1 MCTLLFAHRAD
12 PEYPLVIA
20 ANRDEH
26 YGRATERADYWRDA
40 PEVLGGRDGVAGGT
54 WMALRRD
61 GRWAALTNVREPG
74 RVLERAPSRGDL
86 VRDFLVGDVASPA
99 AYLESVAARAQE
111 YNGFNLVVGEAGG
124 ELWYLSNRDESSPAR
139 LQRIAPGIY
148 GVSNALLD
156 TPWPKVT
163 RGREALDQELT
174 RARAESRAPDADAL
188 LELLHDPRQA
198 PDEQLPSTGVSHE
211 LERLLSPLFIATE
224 RYGTCSS
231 TALVVDRLGRARFVE
246 RTTNPRVSPSG
257 SDADFTLQLTR
268 RAR

>member
-26 YGRATERADYWRDA
+26 YGRATQRAGYWRDA

-74 RVLERAPSRGDL
+74 RYLEGAPSRGDL
-86 VRDFLVGDVASPA
+86 VRNFLVGDSARTSA
-99 AYLESVAARAQE
+99 EYLESVAARAQD
-111 YNGFNLVVGEAGG
+111 YNGFNLVVGVAGG
-124 ELWYLSNRDESSPAR
+124 ELWYLSNRAGSPAR
-139 LQRIAPGIY
+139 PQKVAPGVH

-156 TPWPKVT
+156 TPWPKVA
-163 RGREALDQELT
+163 RGREALGAALAS
-174 RARAESRAPDADAL
+174 AREEGGPPDVGGL
-188 LELLHDPRQA
+188 LEMLHDPRQA
-198 PDEQLPSTGVSHE
+198 LDEQLPSTGVSLE
-211 LERLLSPLFIATE
+211 LERMLSPLFIATE

-231 TALVVDRLGRARFVE
+231 TVLVVDRHGRARFVE
-246 RTTNPRVSPSG
+246 RTTNPRAGDDAP
-257 SDADFTLQLTR
+257 DADFGLQLSA
-268 RAR
+268 RAP